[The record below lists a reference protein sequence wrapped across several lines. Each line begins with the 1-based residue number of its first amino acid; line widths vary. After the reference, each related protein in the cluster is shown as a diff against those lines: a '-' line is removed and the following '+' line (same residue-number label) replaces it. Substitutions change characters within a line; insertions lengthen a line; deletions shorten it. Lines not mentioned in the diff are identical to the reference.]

1 VNRRTFPRA
10 EVVAAVRTHWRSLSS
25 DAHRRA
31 PTLARELDRWVEKV
45 LGPRPEAAFTTL
57 DSYPLVHLP
66 IWAAPGLTPEVLA
79 LLVRS
84 TISGY
89 LYVRLVDNAFDA
101 DTDGAELRLL
111 PAASYLH
118 TEFQL
123 PYQQLYPFDHPFW
136 DTFRSAW
143 TRAAEATLADRVS
156 GNPDV
161 DRFELAA
168 ARKTTSAII
177 PVAAALYAVG
187 EPCRM
192 PAWGRFVDAFGCW
205 HQLENDFFGW
215 RKDQR
220 HGNPNLVLG
229 EALRRGVDPDGWF
242 LDEGFEWGA
251 ELLSRYAA
259 EAATHASS
267 LDCPELV
274 SYLETRLSAHRA
286 RLDSLRK
293 GISEQIRLR
302 RLLATLAGRPGDLRS
317 Q

>member
-1 VNRRTFPRA
+1 MSRHPFPRA
-10 EVVAAVRTHWRSLSS
+10 EVVAAVRTQWRSLSG
-25 DAHRRA
+25 DARRRA
-31 PTLARELDRWVEKV
+31 PTLARELDRWAAKV

-66 IWAAPGLTPEVLA
+66 VWAAPDLTPAVLA

-101 DTDGAELRLL
+101 DTDGTELRLL
-111 PAASYLH
+111 PAAAYLH

-123 PYQQLYPFDHPFW
+123 PYQRLYPFDHPFW
-136 DTFRSAW
+136 STFTRAW
-143 TRAAEATLADRVS
+143 TRAAEATLADRQLGS
-156 GNPDV
+156 PDV

-177 PVAAALYAVG
+177 PVAAALYAG
-187 EPCRM
+187 GKPRRLT
-192 PAWGRFVDAFGCW
+192 AWGRFVDAFGRW

-220 HGNPNLVLG
+220 HDNPNLVLG
-229 EALRRGVDPDGWF
+229 EARRRGADPDGWF

-251 ELLSRYAA
+251 ALLSRYAA
-259 EAATHASS
+259 EAAACAGS
-267 LDCPELV
+267 LGSPELV
-274 SYLETRLSAHRA
+274 AYLELRLSAHRA
-286 RLDSLRK
+286 RLDGLRR
-293 GISEQIRLR
+293 GISEQVRLR
-302 RLLATLAGRPGDLRS
+302 RLLATLGPPAG
-317 Q
+317 

>member
-1 VNRRTFPRA
+1 VNQHAFPRS
-10 EVVAAVRTHWRSLSS
+10 EVVAAVRTQWRSLST

-31 PTLARELDRWVEKV
+31 PTLARELDRWVGKV
-45 LGPRPEAAFTTL
+45 LGARPEAAFTAL
-57 DSYPLVHLP
+57 ESYPLVHLP
-66 IWAAPGLTPEVLA
+66 IWAAPDLTPAVLR

-84 TISGY
+84 TVSGY

-101 DTDGAELRLL
+101 DTDGTELRML

-136 DTFRSAW
+136 DTFTSAW
-143 TRAAEATLADRVS
+143 TRAAEATLADRLL

-177 PVAAALYAVG
+177 PVAAALHAGG
-187 EPCRM
+187 EPRRL
-192 PAWGRFVDAFGCW
+192 PAWARFVDAFGRW
-205 HQLENDFFGW
+205 HQLGNDFFGW

-229 EALRRGVDPDGWF
+229 EALRRRVDPDGWF
-242 LDEGFEWGA
+242 LEEGFEWGA

-259 EAATHASS
+259 EAAAQARP
-267 LDCPELV
+267 LDSPELV
-274 SYLETRLSAHRA
+274 SYLEMRLSAHRA
-286 RLDSLRK
+286 RLDGLRQ
-293 GISEQIRLR
+293 GISEQVRLS
-302 RLLATLAGRPGDLRS
+302 RLLADTTGGCCASRER
-317 Q
+317 